1 MTLNTFGLQ
10 LLVALGVG
18 LLPTVIC
25 SGLLVADQRRQQL
38 HRAITNSTNTIG
50 SSQAT
55 DHQPQQQH
63 PRLTTNSTSTNGS
76 SQATDHQPQ
85 QQGTTALP
93 APSSLP
99 HAQARDAQQLLDG
112 TPCVD
117 PQQQYGTHTVQQECD
132 VSYLAPHQHQQLVH
146 IGKGLQFFLRS
157 CVRIL
162 LTKTSS
168 WST

>member
-1 MTLNTFGLQ
+1 MLMTLNTFGLQ

-38 HRAITNSTNTIG
+38 HRAITNSTNTI
-50 SSQAT
+50 
-55 DHQPQQQH
+55 
-63 PRLTTNSTSTNGS
+63 GS